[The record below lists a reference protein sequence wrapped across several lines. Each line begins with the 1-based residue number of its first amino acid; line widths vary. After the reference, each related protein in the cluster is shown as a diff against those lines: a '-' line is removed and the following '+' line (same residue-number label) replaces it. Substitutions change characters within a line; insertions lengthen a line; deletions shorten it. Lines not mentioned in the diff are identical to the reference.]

1 MKIKLS
7 NIAEIIMGQSPE
19 GNSYNNQKIGLPL
32 LNGAA
37 DYKGNN
43 FNPKKFTNAPLK
55 IAKKGDILI
64 GIRAT
69 IGNLAIADKDYCI
82 GRGLAAIRV
91 SNEVSKKYVSHFLSQ
106 QINKLIYNSSGS
118 TIKGIV
124 KEDLFDMAIPLPS
137 LPSQLKIAEIL
148 DIAEALRNEN
158 QELIK
163 KYDDLAQS
171 IFIDMF
177 GDPIRNEKRWE
188 TKTIEQIVVKS
199 RHSIKRGPFGGALKK
214 DIFLKQGNLV
224 YEQYHALNND
234 FTFERY
240 YISDEKYKELIAF
253 DVQPKDIIISCSGI
267 YLGKLAIVPEG
278 AKKGIINQ
286 ALLKITLDENIYK
299 NEFFV
304 KVFTQDN
311 FKKTYFSSERG
322 AAIPNFPPMST
333 FKSFKFICPPV
344 ETQNRYL
351 LIAKNLQHQKEIAL
365 SELAQTNNLFQT
377 LIKKAFNGELIA

>member
-1 MKIKLS
+1 M
-7 NIAEIIMGQSPE
+7 
-19 GNSYNNQKIGLPL
+19 
-32 LNGAA
+32 
-37 DYKGNN
+37 
-43 FNPKKFTNAPLK
+43 
-55 IAKKGDILI
+55 
-64 GIRAT
+64 
-69 IGNLAIADKDYCI
+69 
-82 GRGLAAIRV
+82 
-91 SNEVSKKYVSHFLSQ
+91 
-106 QINKLIYNSSGS
+106 
-118 TIKGIV
+118 
-124 KEDLFDMAIPLPS
+124 
-137 LPSQLKIAEIL
+137 
-148 DIAEALRNEN
+148 
-158 QELIK
+158 
-163 KYDDLAQS
+163 
-171 IFIDMF
+171 
-177 GDPIRNEKRWE
+177 
-188 TKTIEQIVVKS
+188 
-199 RHSIKRGPFGGALKK
+199 
-214 DIFLKQGNLV
+214 V